1 MMCFKLTKAG
11 QVKLSNG
18 GQVMSEKEKSSQGKK
33 KVSPYM
39 KVMNALQEHYN
50 QKHKQLLGELLTT
63 LEATVDD
70 ERKLEALR
78 SRVRNIQSLA
88 WEEMNQEFWGSL
100 DAFEQTDT
108 CGEFE
113 VYMGRCVQHFL
124 TKYGGV
130 IQTLVSAVFDDRRR
144 ADALNREVIRLVYVT
159 RDSIRRALTQI
170 IASNFPVPK
179 SPGEKVEK

>member
-1 MMCFKLTKAG
+1 
-11 QVKLSNG
+11 
-18 GQVMSEKEKSSQGKK
+18 MSEKERSSQGKK
-33 KVSPYM
+33 KVSSYY
-39 KVMNALQEHYN
+39 KVISALQEHYN

-78 SRVRNIQSLA
+78 SRVKNIQSLA
-88 WEEMNQEFWGSL
+88 WEEMNQEFWGGLSSY
-100 DAFEQTDT
+100 EQKNSPGD
-108 CGEFE
+108 FE
-113 VYMGRCVQHFL
+113 VYIGRCIQHFL

-130 IQTLVSAVFDDRRR
+130 IQTLVVAVFDDRRR

-159 RDSIRRALTQI
+159 RDSIYRALTRI

-179 SPGEKVEK
+179 SLGEKVEE

>member
-1 MMCFKLTKAG
+1 MSDEEKKS
-11 QVKLSNG
+11 QVKKKASRFHKVLRELS
-18 GQVMSEKEKSSQGKK
+18 
-33 KVSPYM
+33 
-39 KVMNALQEHYN
+39 EHYN

-78 SRVRNIQSLA
+78 SRVKNIQNLA
-88 WEEMNQEFWGSL
+88 WEEMNQEFWGGLISY
-100 DAFEQTDT
+100 EQKNSPGD
-108 CGEFE
+108 FE
-113 VYMGRCVQHFL
+113 VYISRCIQHFL

-130 IQTLVSAVFDDRRR
+130 IQTLVIAVFDDRRR

-159 RDSIRRALTQI
+159 RDSIRRALSQI

-179 SPGEKVEK
+179 SLGEKVEE